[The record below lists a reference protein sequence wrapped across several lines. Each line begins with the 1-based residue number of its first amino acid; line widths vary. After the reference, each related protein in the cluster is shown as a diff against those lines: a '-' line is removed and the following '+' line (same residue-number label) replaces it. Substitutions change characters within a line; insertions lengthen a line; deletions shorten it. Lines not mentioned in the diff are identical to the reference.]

1 MINTNKIEEIM
12 LGVGNSFDDSICGNL
27 MWQNNFGWAD
37 IEAPIQDSGKAGDER
52 IYRTLKWMEK
62 EWGTKL

>member
-1 MINTNKIEEIM
+1 M